1 MKKVTKVMSLV
12 MVLVLMLSAV
22 SVQAQN
28 NRYKDKFDDVD
39 EDHYA
44 SQYIELMSDL
54 GIINGYGDGNF
65 GPNDV
70 VTREQFAKMMVLT
83 LQLETK
89 TDTGFFEDVSE
100 KSWSYPYIEAARKY
114 LTGYRSNNMNYY
126 HPKENA
132 VREDMAVAIVKGLGL
147 SIEGV
152 DLTVL
157 DQFTDKSLIST
168 NIRPYVAKAVIEG
181 IMIGD
186 GNKFNALGSLKR
198 AEAAT
203 LLARLITEEKVVYD
217 DTKVVY
223 DDTTNTTAKVATL
236 TANVLSDKVYLD
248 WTPVNSTGFQYYKV
262 VASTT
267 DATPKYPGD
276 GYVQAISNVS
286 DTDTYI
292 YPNDKV
298 NLGDTEKLIPGTK
311 YYVAITTV
319 YSGDERYTSNVVE
332 VVIPAATTTNLEKTP
347 HLSSTVVDGAIK
359 LDWTKTSASNFQ
371 YYKVVLSKND
381 STPAYPENGY
391 LTYITDTNTIT
402 YNVVKNAAYNGG
414 DFDGEVEQGDWYYI
428 SITAVYND
436 GKYTSNVIHVQIP

>member
-1 MKKVTKVMSLV
+1 MKKVTRVMSLV

-22 SVQAQN
+22 SAQAQSYQ
-28 NRYKDKFDDVD
+28 RDKFSDVD

-44 SQYIELMSDL
+44 NQYIELMSDL
-54 GIINGYGDGNF
+54 GIISGYGDGSF
-65 GPNDV
+65 GPNDI

-100 KSWSYPYIEAARKY
+100 KSWSYPYIEAARIY

-147 SIEGV
+147 SVEGV

-186 GNKFNALGSLKR
+186 GNKFSPLGSLKR

-223 DDTTNTTAKVATL
+223 DDTTSTTTKVATL
-236 TANVLSDKVYLD
+236 KANVLSDKVYLD
-248 WTPVNSTGFQYYKV
+248 WTPVNASGFQYYKV
-262 VASTT
+262 VASAT
-267 DATPKYPGD
+267 DSTPKYPGD
-276 GYVQAISNVS
+276 GYVQAISSVT

-298 NLGDTEKLIPGTK
+298 NLGDTEKLIPGKK
-311 YYVAITTV
+311 YYVTITTV

-332 VVIPAATTTNLEKTP
+332 VVIPATSTTNLEKTP
-347 HLSSTVVDGAIK
+347 KLTYSVVDGGIK
-359 LDWTKTSASNFQ
+359 LSWTKTNTSNFH

-391 LTYITDTNTIT
+391 LTYITDPNTIT
-402 YNVVKNAAYNGG
+402 YKVVKDASYNSG
-414 DFDGEVEQGDWYYI
+414 DFGGEVDQGDTYYM
-428 SITAVYND
+428 SITAVYDD
-436 GKYTSNVIHVQIP
+436 GKYTSNVIQVQIP